1 MLYLKNWG
9 VFKNSIINFV
19 CYICDMRMVI
29 DNVKSEHFKWLTEM
43 AKTLQ
48 FKVVEVKLTED
59 EEDAY
64 LLAAMEEVKD
74 EPEATEE
81 EVEEFKKWLKSP
93 K

>member
-1 MLYLKNWG
+1 
-9 VFKNSIINFV
+9 
-19 CYICDMRMVI
+19 MRMVI

-48 FKVVEVKLTED
+48 FKVVEVELSED

-74 EPEATEE
+74 EPEASPE
-81 EVEEFKKWLKSP
+81 EVDEFKKWLRSVK
-93 K
+93 